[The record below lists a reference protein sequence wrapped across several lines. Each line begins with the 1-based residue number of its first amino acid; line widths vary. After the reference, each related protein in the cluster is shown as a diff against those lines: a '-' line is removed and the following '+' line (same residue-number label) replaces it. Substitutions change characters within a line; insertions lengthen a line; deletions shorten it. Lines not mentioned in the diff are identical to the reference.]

1 MHLFIF
7 VYREAVNSNVISIPY
22 CDSVFIFDLL
32 TLNLKLR
39 NNTRPYPISS
49 WHLGSDFYPAISE
62 GEIASYSCGENWMY
76 NVISS
81 SSVN

>member
-7 VYREAVNSNVISIPY
+7 VYREAVDSNIISIPY
-22 CDSVFIFDLL
+22 CDSVFLFDLL

-39 NNTRPYPISS
+39 NPISS
-49 WHLGSDFYPAISE
+49 WHLGSDFYPAISK
-62 GEIASYSCGENWMY
+62 GEIARYSCGENWMH